1 MATLEER
8 KAKRREQKKLYKRE
22 ERARENAEKAKT
34 HARILHLRANYSKKR
49 PRADDDDA
57 EDAGGALPAPDSETD
72 AGAAGEPRSLL
83 VRPVVAAPVVQSP
96 PRPLRSR
103 RLLAAAGCAVEAAAV
118 DKGESRADEGVF
130 VPANK
135 WPWEGQMCKF
145 FVAPEDDR
153 TTGGWYLGSCVRNG
167 RKVCVFDY
175 TASRFKM
182 WVHKMYKKDEK
193 VESVVRIHVRG
204 TTGDCAH
211 VGPLTARVAR
221 AARATYDEPPADVAS
236 DEFFTRVLDLGLP
249 GRLLDAVL
257 LIGTLLTAP
266 LWRMRFFAHLGHW
279 RAGGMELECAA
290 IQRALRTIESTWEA
304 EAYLLPPKPGHIAN
318 YRWPKKVCGRF
329 LLDEDALA
337 NLQTVLLRGIDFAG
351 ALARLK
357 ARAVAGDAAAGMPF
371 EVLADKVAGEIVKGL
386 LHSLTGMGLVVK
398 YDGEDKPFLPNGYPS
413 AWCVTRVLYGCGV
426 RFKVCAETSWDDM
439 FDVFGTLV
447 GSRQRTKLLHC
458 LKVEYQNGPFIFMK
472 ENDIEDVPAIFV
484 AMGACLK
491 KVGQ

>member
-1 MATLEER
+1 
-8 KAKRREQKKLYKRE
+8 
-22 ERARENAEKAKT
+22 
-34 HARILHLRANYSKKR
+34 
-49 PRADDDDA
+49 
-57 EDAGGALPAPDSETD
+57 
-72 AGAAGEPRSLL
+72 
-83 VRPVVAAPVVQSP
+83 
-96 PRPLRSR
+96 
-103 RLLAAAGCAVEAAAV
+103 
-118 DKGESRADEGVF
+118 
-130 VPANK
+130 
-135 WPWEGQMCKF
+135 
-145 FVAPEDDR
+145 
-153 TTGGWYLGSCVRNG
+153 
-167 RKVCVFDY
+167 
-175 TASRFKM
+175 M

-491 KVGQ
+491 KVGK